1 MKIGSCL
8 GAMSKRPKDYV
19 EPKDQAVADWCA
31 KRLYAGEYRT
41 SAHAAKAVGATKS
54 WTLEQ
59 KEMARKMIEHYF
71 SEDVAVPEATPEA
84 KPAKKPAKA
93 MAEQTSEKA
102 KSSEKFIEDKD
113 KFVTGAPKTTEAP
126 KPPVITEMISP
137 EEWAER
143 ASKVFLENVNGGL
156 LTREGAMEADLRG
169 GAARGVM
176 ASGSKDPSGLQGA
189 QMRKAT
195 LDKVIAEL
203 NTPHQANYATTPV
216 QEVLSIITMATSQLD
231 QASTKELKEEWSTLL
246 TLARRQLKLHLEGKV
261 YERMVGVVEPGQ
273 DVGLRAWAGRPY
285 WAVAR

>member
-1 MKIGSCL
+1 DI
-8 GAMSKRPKDYV
+8 R
-19 EPKDQAVADWCA
+19 
-31 KRLYAGEYRT
+31 R
-41 SAHAAKAVGATKS
+41 AHF
-54 WTLEQ
+54 L
-59 KEMARKMIEHYF
+59 
-71 SEDVAVPEATPEA
+71 PEG
-84 KPAKKPAKA
+84 
-93 MAEQTSEKA
+93 QRRG
-102 KSSEKFIEDKD
+102 I
-113 KFVTGAPKTTEAP
+113 V
-126 KPPVITEMISP
+126 VIL
-137 EEWAER
+137 AER
-143 ASKVFLENVNGGL
+143 GSICCERRPPISFRIGI
-156 LTREGAMEADLRG
+156 DLRG